1 MDREAEE
8 EFCEFVA
15 ASSKRLARLAALLT
29 SDAHLAQDLVQVAL
43 AKAYLRWGRIRD
55 NPLGYVRRIM
65 INQRTDWWRRRP
77 PEDLGAV
84 PVERARTGDPGDAG
98 TDRIVVLQALRRLT
112 KRERACVVLRFYEDL
127 SQDQIADEL
136 GIATGTVKSTLSR
149 ALAKLRVLPDFAP
162 HLHDRTATGSL
173 T

>member
-1 MDREAEE
+1 VDPEVEK

-15 ASSKRLARLAALLT
+15 GSSKRLARLAMLLT
-29 SDAHLAQDLVQVAL
+29 SDPHLAQDLVQAAL
-43 AKAYLRWGRIRD
+43 ARAYLRWERIND
-55 NPLGYVRRIM
+55 NPLGYVRRTM

-98 TDRIVVLQALRRLT
+98 TDRIVVLGALRQLT

-162 HLHDRTATGSL
+162 HLHHRTASESL
-173 T
+173 A